1 MYAII
6 ETGGKQYRV
15 QKDDVLAVE
24 KLAANGGDKV
34 QFNSVLLTGG
44 EEIKVG
50 DPLIK
55 GAGVQ
60 ATVIDQLKDK
70 KVISF
75 VKRRRKSSSKRK
87 KGHRQ
92 QITLVKIT
100 DILESGAQKTN
111 VKEAKSGKGLK
122 IDYMA
127 KVNTKRKVEKIAET
141 TKTTKSQP
149 TEKTPVKKEA
159 KLQKDSKV
167 VKAKNVSTDKK
178 KKSATPRRITSI
190 SRGPTSFFMCHN
202 FLLMIIKPYAKM
214 IFFSLLFL
222 LEFA

>member
-44 EEIKVG
+44 KEIKIG

-60 ATVIDQLKDK
+60 ATVIDQLKDR

-75 VKRRRKSSSKRK
+75 VKRRRKSSSKSK

-100 DILESGAQKTN
+100 DILESGAEKTN
-111 VKEAKSGKGLK
+111 VKEATSGKGLK
-122 IDYMA
+122 IDYTA
-127 KVNTKRKVEKIAET
+127 KVNTKKKVEKIAET
-141 TKTTKSQP
+141 TKTTKLQP
-149 TEKTPVKKEA
+149 TEKTPVKKDSKA
-159 KLQKDSKV
+159 QKDSKV

-178 KKSATPRRITSI
+178 KKTATTKQTQVKKEEKKKS
-190 SRGPTSFFMCHN
+190 S
-202 FLLMIIKPYAKM
+202 
-214 IFFSLLFL
+214 
-222 LEFA
+222 

>member
-15 QKDDVLAVE
+15 QKDDVLALE

-34 QFNSVLLTGG
+34 QFNSVLLTSGK
-44 EEIKVG
+44 EIKVG

-75 VKRRRKSSSKRK
+75 VKRRRKSSSKSK

-92 QITLVKIT
+92 QITLIKIT
-100 DILESGAQKTN
+100 DILESGADKTN
-111 VKEAKSGKGLK
+111 FKEATSGKGLK
-122 IDYMA
+122 IDYTA
-127 KVNTKRKVEKIAET
+127 KVNTKEKVEKISNS
-141 TKTTKSQP
+141 TKKTKSQP
-149 TEKTPVKKEA
+149 AKKTPVKKET
-159 KLQKDSKV
+159 KSQKDSKV
-167 VKAKNVSTDKK
+167 VKAVNSSTDKK
-178 KKSATPRRITSI
+178 KKSATTK
-190 SRGPTSFFMCHN
+190 PTQ
-202 FLLMIIKPYAKM
+202 IKKEAKKK
-214 IFFSLLFL
+214 SS
-222 LEFA
+222 

>member
-6 ETGGKQYRV
+6 QTGGKQYKV

-24 KLAANGGDKV
+24 KLSANGGDKV

-44 EEIKVG
+44 KDIKVG

-60 ATVIDQLKDK
+60 ATVIDQKRDK

-75 VKRRRKSSSKRK
+75 VKRRRKSSSKSK

-100 DILESGAQKTN
+100 DILEAGADKTN
-111 VKEAKSGKGLK
+111 VKEARSGKGLK
-122 IDYMA
+122 IDYAA
-127 KVNTKRKVEKIAET
+127 KVNVNKKVEKIAD
-141 TKTTKSQP
+141 TKKTKSQP
-149 TEKTPVKKEA
+149 AEKTPVKKEA
-159 KLQKDSKV
+159 KAQKDP
-167 VKAKNVSTDKK
+167 KALKASDISIDKK
-178 KKSATPRRITSI
+178 KKSATTKA
-190 SRGPTSFFMCHN
+190 TQV
-202 FLLMIIKPYAKM
+202 KKEAKKK
-214 IFFSLLFL
+214 SS
-222 LEFA
+222 

>member
-6 ETGGKQYRV
+6 ETGGKQYKV

-24 KLAANGGDKV
+24 KLSANGGDKV

-44 EEIKVG
+44 NEVKVG

-60 ATVIDQLKDK
+60 ATVIEQIKDK

-75 VKRRRKSSSKRK
+75 VKRRRKSSSKSK

-92 QITLVKIT
+92 QITLVRIT
-100 DILESGAQKTN
+100 DILETGADKTN

-122 IDYMA
+122 IDYAARVNAKKKTEKVGATA
-127 KVNTKRKVEKIAET
+127 KVDPAKKAQAKKEEKALKE
-141 TKTTKSQP
+141 TKTVKAASTAPAK
-149 TEKTPVKKEA
+149 KKKEA
-159 KLQKDSKV
+159 TTKQAGVKKD
-167 VKAKNVSTDKK
+167 TK
-178 KKSATPRRITSI
+178 KKSS
-190 SRGPTSFFMCHN
+190 
-202 FLLMIIKPYAKM
+202 
-214 IFFSLLFL
+214 
-222 LEFA
+222 